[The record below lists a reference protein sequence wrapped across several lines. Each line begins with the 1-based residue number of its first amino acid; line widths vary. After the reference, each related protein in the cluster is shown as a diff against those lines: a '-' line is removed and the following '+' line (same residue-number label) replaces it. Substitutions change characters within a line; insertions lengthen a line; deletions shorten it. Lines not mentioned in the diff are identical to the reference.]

1 MPPHHTPHPSIAGL
15 PEQLPLVNPWEKTLS
30 NNMTNSTLFTTLSNG
45 LTIHLKEIHTAPII
59 STWVWYRV
67 GSRNETPG
75 KTGISHWVEH
85 MQFKGT
91 QAFPAGTLDREI
103 SRVGGEWNALTHLDW
118 TTYFET
124 LPAHI
129 FDISLSL
136 EADRMTN
143 SQFES
148 QEVERERT
156 VIISEREGNENQPL
170 FLLAEAVQTEAFS
183 QHPYQHEVI
192 GVKDDLLTITRDD
205 LFHHYRRFYQPA
217 NAVLAIAGD
226 FETQDLLERIDQIYG
241 EIPAGESIDHTL
253 PLEPPQ
259 AGEKRVNVSGP
270 GETSFVQIAYHAP
283 SASNPDFFTLTVLDS
298 LLTGP
303 SSLNMF
309 GSGGTSNKTSRM
321 YRALVEG
328 EISVSCQGV
337 LQATLDPYLY
347 SINLT
352 VHPFHTPEEVLNAVD
367 QEIQQVL
374 DSPVT
379 SAEIERAIK
388 QAKALFAFSSEN
400 ISNQAFW
407 LGYAEMF
414 ASYDWFENYVNHL
427 AQVTPEKVLEVA
439 QTYLHPNNRVVGF
452 YTPEGG

>member
-1 MPPHHTPHPSIAGL
+1 
-15 PEQLPLVNPWEKTLS
+15 
-30 NNMTNSTLFTTLSNG
+30 MTNSTQFITLSNG
-45 LTIHLKEIHTAPII
+45 LSIHLKEIHTAPII

-91 QAFPAGTLDREI
+91 QAFPAGILDREI
-103 SRVGGEWNALTHLDW
+103 SRVGGVWNALTHLDW

-136 EADRMTN
+136 EADRMIN
-143 SQFES
+143 SQFDGL
-148 QEVERERT
+148 EVERERT

-170 FLLAEAVQTEAFS
+170 FLLGEAVQNKAFS

-192 GVKDDLLTITRDD
+192 GEKEDLHTITRDD
-205 LFHHYRRFYQPA
+205 LYHHYRRFYQPA

-226 FETQDLLERIDQIYG
+226 FETQSMLERINQIFG
-241 EIPAGESIDHTL
+241 EIPPGESVKQKL

-259 AGEKRVNVSGP
+259 TGEKSVHVTGP
-270 GETSFVQIAYHAP
+270 GETSYMQIAYHAP

-309 GSGGTSNKTSRM
+309 GSGGTSNKTSRL

-367 QEIQQVL
+367 QEIQRVL

-414 ASYDWFENYVNHL
+414 DSYDWFENYVDHL
-427 AQVTPEKVLEVA
+427 AQVTPEKVLEIA
-439 QTYLHPNNRVVGF
+439 RTYLHPNNRVVGF

>member
-1 MPPHHTPHPSIAGL
+1 
-15 PEQLPLVNPWEKTLS
+15 
-30 NNMTNSTLFTTLSNG
+30 MTNSTQFITLSNG
-45 LTIHLKEIHTAPII
+45 LSIHLKEIHTAPII

-91 QAFPAGTLDREI
+91 QAFPAGILDREI
-103 SRVGGEWNALTHLDW
+103 SRVGGVWNALTHLDW

-136 EADRMTN
+136 EADRMIN
-143 SQFES
+143 SQFDNL
-148 QEVERERT
+148 EVERERT

-170 FLLAEAVQTEAFS
+170 FLLGEAVQNKAFA

-192 GVKDDLLTITRDD
+192 GEKEDLLTITRDD
-205 LFHHYRRFYQPA
+205 LYHHYRRFYQPT

-226 FETQDLLERIDQIYG
+226 FETQSMLERINQIFG
-241 EIPAGESIDHTL
+241 EIPPGESVQQKL

-259 AGEKRVNVSGP
+259 TGEKSVHVTGP
-270 GETSFVQIAYHAP
+270 GETSYMQIAYHAP

-328 EISVSCQGV
+328 EISVSCQGI

-367 QEIQQVL
+367 QEIQRVL

-414 ASYDWFENYVNHL
+414 DSYDWFENYVDHL
-427 AQVTPEKVLEVA
+427 AQVTPEKVLEIA
-439 QTYLHPNNRVVGF
+439 RTYLHPNNRVVGF

>member
-1 MPPHHTPHPSIAGL
+1 MVYKLLKEISRGQH
-15 PEQLPLVNPWEKTLS
+15 
-30 NNMTNSTLFTTLSNG
+30 MTITTQFTTLPNG

-67 GSRNETPG
+67 GSRNESPG

-85 MQFKGT
+85 MMFKGT
-91 QAFPAGTLDREI
+91 QAFPAGILDREI
-103 SRVGGEWNALTHLDW
+103 SRVGGVWNAMTHLDW

-124 LPAHI
+124 MPAHL

-136 EADRMTN
+136 EADRMIN
-143 SQFES
+143 SQFDAE
-148 QEVERERT
+148 EVERERN

-170 FLLAEAVQTEAFS
+170 FLLAEAVQEKAFI
-183 QHPYQHEVI
+183 QHPYKHEVI
-192 GVKDDLLTITRDD
+192 GLKEDLQTISRDD
-205 LFHHYRRFYQPA
+205 LYQHYRRYYHPT
-217 NAVLAIAGD
+217 NAVLAMAGD
-226 FETQDLLERIDQIYG
+226 FDTADMLKKIAGVYEDISPG
-241 EIPAGESIDHTL
+241 E
-253 PLEPPQ
+253 PLIEAIEPDPPNNL
-259 AGEKRVNVSGP
+259 EKRVQISGP
-270 GETSFVQIAYHAP
+270 GETSYVQIAYRAP
-283 SASNPDFFTLTVLDS
+283 SANNPDFFALTVLDS

-309 GSGGTSNKTSRM
+309 GSGGTSNKTSRL

-328 EISVSCQGV
+328 EISVSCQGS

-352 VHPFHTPEEVLNAVD
+352 VHPSHTPEEVLSAVD
-367 QEIQQVL
+367 QEINRVL

-379 SAEIERAIK
+379 KSEIDRAIK

-407 LGYAEMF
+407 LGYTEMF
-414 ASYDWFENYVNHL
+414 ASYDWFENYVGHL
-427 AQVTPEKVLEVA
+427 AQVTPEKVLQSA
-439 QTYLHPNNRVVGF
+439 QTYLHPDNRVVGF
-452 YTPEGG
+452 YIPEQG